1 MSAHQL
7 TSGRWQADWR
17 DEFGKRQRQGNF
29 QTEEAAQAFASLK
42 QAQTAT
48 ARAKLNQINEADRLL
63 TLSDGIDL
71 YLSGKS
77 IREATRRSQTATF
90 AELRRKLGA
99 LQLHTITPQLLA
111 AYLGARGMVV
121 APTTIAFEKR
131 LIKSLFANLKEAALT
146 HTNPAASIS
155 GTTSNVTTARAI
167 TRDEELQ
174 VLTLASPRVLP
185 RFLLALDAGLRLH
198 EITFLRANHI
208 DTREQT
214 LHVWASKV
222 HRTRTL
228 PMTGRLAEALSQHA
242 ETLAKN
248 EGQIDPD
255 TRPFALKRPDS
266 FLGEFRAKLGFHFR
280 FHDLRHT
287 FAKRLHDAGASEI
300 IIAAALGH
308 SWRTTTDRY
317 TVTHINVDDMRP
329 YIHHMEELAIEHANL
344 KLSGVEVE
352 ASWKLPD
359 TK

>member
-1 MSAHQL
+1 MSTLQL
-7 TSGRWQADWR
+7 KSQTWAAIWR
-17 DEFGKRQRQGNF
+17 DEFGKKHQEGSFKTQEAAKAF
-29 QTEEAAQAFASLK
+29 ATLKQSQTE
-42 QAQTAT
+42 T
-48 ARAKLNQINEADRLL
+48 ARAKLNQITEADRLL

-90 AELRRKLGA
+90 AELRRKLGN

-111 AYLGARGMVV
+111 AYLGARGLSI

-131 LIKSLFANLKEAALT
+131 LIKSLFANLKEAAMI
-146 HTNPAASIS
+146 HTNPAFSIS
-155 GTTSNVTTARAI
+155 GTTSNTTTARAL

-174 VLTLASPRVLP
+174 LLTFASPRVLP

-198 EITFLRANHI
+198 EITGLRVNHL
-208 DTREQT
+208 DTRAQT
-214 LHVWASKV
+214 LRVWASKV

-228 PMTGRLAEALSQHA
+228 PMTGRLAEALTHHLQKLA
-242 ETLAKN
+242 AGETEAP
-248 EGQIDPD
+248 PD
-255 TRPFALKRPDS
+255 TRLFALKRPDS
-266 FLGEFRAKLGFHFR
+266 FLGKFRAKLGFHFR

-300 IIAAALGH
+300 MIAAALGH

-317 TVTHINVDDMRP
+317 TVTHINQDDLRP
-329 YIHHMEELAIEHANL
+329 AFQRMEALAIEHANL

-352 ASWKLPD
+352 ATWEPPEK
-359 TK
+359 